1 MRNKHTLMRKYI
13 WILSFI
19 LISGFVFGYTLKNQ
33 DPNKDKLLLEI
44 ISYVLD
50 RGHYDP
56 KDLND
61 KFSEN
66 VFMNYLENLD
76 GQHRFFLTLILKAL
90 RLIVLKLMMN

>member
-1 MRNKHTLMRKYI
+1 MNTKIKTTPMRKYI

-19 LISGFVFGYTLKNQ
+19 LISGFVFGFSLKEE

-56 KDLND
+56 V
-61 KFSEN
+61 SS
-66 VFMNYLENLD
+66 
-76 GQHRFFLTLILKAL
+76 LIKVDFA
-90 RLIVLKLMMN
+90 